1 MRSCFHTLV
10 AVAVAVTA
18 AGAAASHAG
27 CVFDADYGGT
37 SLACPPSSPRCPDGY
52 TCVNQ
57 VCTRDGSADAG
68 DGDATDTSV
77 TDAGTCDLAAAEG
90 TRDTCGQARD
100 LTAAASAAGG
110 TRVYGNTT
118 GHANDLTPSTL
129 PDCTTSPEPGPDAIW
144 RVAITAGQT
153 LTVTF
158 SPEGWSG
165 DVYVVDAC
173 TSTATCEGGGPMFSP
188 VSVTPAAGT
197 YYIVVDSRM
206 AGAAGCYTLDV
217 ALTQ

>member
-10 AVAVAVTA
+10 VAGLAVAA
-18 AGAAASHAG
+18 ACLSG
-27 CVFDADYGGT
+27 CSFDADYGGT

-57 VCTRDGSADAG
+57 VCTRDGTTDA
-68 DGDATDTSV
+68 GDATDTSGA
-77 TDAGTCDLAAAEG
+77 DAGTCDLAAAEG

-110 TRVYGNTT
+110 TRVHGNTS
-118 GHANDLTPSTL
+118 GYANDLTPSTL
-129 PDCTTSPEPGPDAIW
+129 PDCTTSPEPGPDGIW
-144 RVAITAGQT
+144 RVSVTAGQT

-165 DVYVVDAC
+165 DVYVIDAC

-188 VSVTPAAGT
+188 VSVTPTAGT

-206 AGAAGCYTLDV
+206 AGAAGCYALDV